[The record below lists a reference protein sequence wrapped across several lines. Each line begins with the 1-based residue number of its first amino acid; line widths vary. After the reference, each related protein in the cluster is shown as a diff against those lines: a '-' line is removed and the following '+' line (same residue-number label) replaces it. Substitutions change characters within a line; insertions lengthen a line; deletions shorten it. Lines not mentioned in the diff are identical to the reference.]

1 MKTARFEIR
10 TDLALE
16 EREGLKEQAKEVSGV
31 SFRKWKGKT
40 EDVQITEVKVLNE
53 AGAEILGKPVGSY
66 LTLEA
71 DRLLLPD
78 EDFHSEVSDEL
89 ANVLK
94 ELAEHALGKREGE
107 EKEAPFLHGQPV
119 ILVAGLGN
127 QSVTP
132 DSLGPRTVNNLSVSQ
147 NETGLKAI
155 SPGVMAQTGMET
167 ARILSGI
174 IREIKP
180 DLVIA
185 IDALAARSIR
195 RLGTTIQLTDTG
207 IHPGSGVGNHRHSL
221 TKETLGIPVLAVG
234 VPTVVG
240 AAAIVH
246 DTISAL
252 TGVLASEEATKN
264 TGKWIE
270 NMNPED
276 QYRMIRELLE
286 PEFGSLYV
294 TPPDIDQRV
303 KQLSFTISEGD
314 TQSCNSIQITRYLCQ
329 PVLVILENKISET
342 DKMYSRSL
350 SCTCLCGRFS
360 VSRTRILEADATP
373 TPQKSGHN

>member
-1 MKTARFEIR
+1 MKTAGFEIR

-16 EREGLKEQAKEVSGV
+16 EREGLKDQAKEVSGV

-40 EDVQITEVKVLNE
+40 EDVTITEVKVLNE
-53 AGAEILGKPVGSY
+53 MGAKALGKPVGSY

-89 ANVLK
+89 ADVLK
-94 ELAEHALGKREGE
+94 GLAQQALGKWGE
-107 EKEAPFLHGQPV
+107 DGAENAVSHSQLV

-132 DSLGPRTVNNLSVSQ
+132 DSLGPRAVSNLSVSQ
-147 NETGLKAI
+147 DETGLKAI
-155 SPGVMAQTGMET
+155 APGVMAQTGMET
-167 ARILSGI
+167 AQILSGI

-221 TKETLGIPVLAVG
+221 TKETLGIPVLAIG

-252 TGVLASEEATKN
+252 LGVLASEEVTKN

-270 NMNPED
+270 NMDPED
-276 QYRMIRELLE
+276 QYRLIRELLE

-303 KQLSFTISEGD
+303 KQLSFTISEGIHRAV
-314 TQSCNSIQITRYLCQ
+314 TAFR
-329 PVLVILENKISET
+329 
-342 DKMYSRSL
+342 
-350 SCTCLCGRFS
+350 
-360 VSRTRILEADATP
+360 
-373 TPQKSGHN
+373 

>member
-53 AGAEILGKPVGSY
+53 AGAQILGKPVGSY

-94 ELAEHALGKREGE
+94 ELAEHALGKKEGE
-107 EKEAPFLHGQPV
+107 EKVAPFLHGQPV

-155 SPGVMAQTGMET
+155 APGVMAQTGMET
-167 ARILSGI
+167 ARILSGL

-276 QYRMIRELLE
+276 QYRMIRELL
-286 PEFGSLYV
+286 S
-294 TPPDIDQRV
+294 Q
-303 KQLSFTISEGD
+303 
-314 TQSCNSIQITRYLCQ
+314 N
-329 PVLVILENKISET
+329 LEVF
-342 DKMYSRSL
+342 M
-350 SCTCLCGRFS
+350 
-360 VSRTRILEADATP
+360 
-373 TPQKSGHN
+373 

>member
-1 MKTARFEIR
+1 MKTARLEIR

-53 AGAEILGKPVGSY
+53 AGAETLGKPVGSY

-94 ELAEHALGKREGE
+94 ELAEHALGKKEGE
-107 EKEAPFLHGQPV
+107 KKKAPFLHSQPV

-155 SPGVMAQTGMET
+155 APGVMAQTGMET

-207 IHPGSGVGNHRHSL
+207 IHPGSGNHRHSL

-303 KQLSFTISEGD
+303 KQLSFTISEGIHRAV
-314 TQSCNSIQITRYLCQ
+314 TVFR
-329 PVLVILENKISET
+329 
-342 DKMYSRSL
+342 
-350 SCTCLCGRFS
+350 
-360 VSRTRILEADATP
+360 
-373 TPQKSGHN
+373 

>member
-1 MKTARFEIR
+1 MR
-10 TDLALE
+10 
-16 EREGLKEQAKEVSGV
+16 
-31 SFRKWKGKT
+31 WGK
-40 EDVQITEVKVLNE
+40 K
-53 AGAEILGKPVGSY
+53 
-66 LTLEA
+66 
-71 DRLLLPD
+71 
-78 EDFHSEVSDEL
+78 
-89 ANVLK
+89 
-94 ELAEHALGKREGE
+94 EGE
-107 EKEAPFLHGQPV
+107 EKESSLSARP
-119 ILVAGLGN
+119 AGHISCRSWKPERNTGF
-127 QSVTP
+127 
-132 DSLGPRTVNNLSVSQ
+132 LGPRTVNNLSVSQ

-155 SPGVMAQTGMET
+155 APGVMAQTGMET
-167 ARILSGI
+167 ARILSGL

-303 KQLSFTISEGD
+303 KQLKLYDFGGD

-342 DKMYSRSL
+342 DKMYSRSFMHL
-350 SCTCLCGRFS
+350 HLRPIFRQSH
-360 VSRTRILEADATP
+360 P
-373 TPQKSGHN
+373 

>member
-53 AGAEILGKPVGSY
+53 AGAQILGKPVGSY
-66 LTLEA
+66 FTLEA

-94 ELAEHALGKREGE
+94 ELAEHALGKKEGE
-107 EKEAPFLHGQPV
+107 EKVAPFLHGQPV

-155 SPGVMAQTGMET
+155 APGVMAQTGMET
-167 ARILSGI
+167 ARILSGL

-303 KQLSFTISEGD
+303 KKLSFTISEGIHRAV
-314 TQSCNSIQITRYLCQ
+314 TVFR
-329 PVLVILENKISET
+329 
-342 DKMYSRSL
+342 
-350 SCTCLCGRFS
+350 
-360 VSRTRILEADATP
+360 
-373 TPQKSGHN
+373 

>member
-94 ELAEHALGKREGE
+94 ELAEHALGKKEGE
-107 EKEAPFLHGQPV
+107 EKEATFLHGQPV

-155 SPGVMAQTGMET
+155 APGVMAQTGMET
-167 ARILSGI
+167 ARILSGL

-221 TKETLGIPVLAVG
+221 TKETLGIPVLAG
-234 VPTVVG
+234 GG
-240 AAAIVH
+240 ATGAMFLQWWEQQPLS
-246 DTISAL
+246 TIPFL
-252 TGVLASEEATKN
+252 
-264 TGKWIE
+264 
-270 NMNPED
+270 P
-276 QYRMIRELLE
+276 
-286 PEFGSLYV
+286 
-294 TPPDIDQRV
+294 
-303 KQLSFTISEGD
+303 
-314 TQSCNSIQITRYLCQ
+314 
-329 PVLVILENKISET
+329 
-342 DKMYSRSL
+342 
-350 SCTCLCGRFS
+350 
-360 VSRTRILEADATP
+360 
-373 TPQKSGHN
+373 

>member
-1 MKTARFEIR
+1 MKTARLEIR

-53 AGAEILGKPVGSY
+53 AGAETLGKPVGSY

-71 DRLLLPD
+71 NRLLLPD

-94 ELAEHALGKREGE
+94 ELAEHALGKKERE
-107 EKEAPFLHGQPV
+107 EKKAPFLHGQPV

-155 SPGVMAQTGMET
+155 APGVMAQTGMET

-303 KQLSFTISEGD
+303 KQLSFTISEG
-314 TQSCNSIQITRYLCQ
+314 IHL
-329 PVLVILENKISET
+329 
-342 DKMYSRSL
+342 SL
-350 SCTCLCGRFS
+350 
-360 VSRTRILEADATP
+360 I
-373 TPQKSGHN
+373 HI

>member
-53 AGAEILGKPVGSY
+53 AGAQILGKPVGSY
-66 LTLEA
+66 FTLEA

-94 ELAEHALGKREGE
+94 ELAEHALGKKEGE

-155 SPGVMAQTGMET
+155 APGVMAQTGMET

-234 VPTVVG
+234 VPTVVE

-303 KQLSFTISEGD
+303 KQLSFTISEGIHRAV
-314 TQSCNSIQITRYLCQ
+314 TVFR
-329 PVLVILENKISET
+329 
-342 DKMYSRSL
+342 
-350 SCTCLCGRFS
+350 
-360 VSRTRILEADATP
+360 
-373 TPQKSGHN
+373 

>member
-53 AGAEILGKPVGSY
+53 AGAETLGKPVGSY

-94 ELAEHALGKREGE
+94 ELAEHALGKNESE
-107 EKEAPFLHGQPV
+107 EKEKSFLHSQPV

-155 SPGVMAQTGMET
+155 APGVMAQTGMET

-195 RLGTTIQLTDTG
+195 RLGTAIQLTDTG

-303 KQLSFTISEGD
+303 KQLSFTISEGIHRAV
-314 TQSCNSIQITRYLCQ
+314 TVFR
-329 PVLVILENKISET
+329 
-342 DKMYSRSL
+342 
-350 SCTCLCGRFS
+350 
-360 VSRTRILEADATP
+360 
-373 TPQKSGHN
+373 

>member
-53 AGAEILGKPVGSY
+53 AGAQILGKPVGRY
-66 LTLEA
+66 FTVEA

-94 ELAEHALGKREGE
+94 ELAEHALGKKEGE
-107 EKEAPFLHGQPV
+107 EKVAPFLHGQPV

-155 SPGVMAQTGMET
+155 APGVMAQTGMET
-167 ARILSGI
+167 ARILSGL

-221 TKETLGIPVLAVG
+221 TQETLGIPVLAVG

-303 KQLSFTISEGD
+303 KQLSFTISEGIHRAV
-314 TQSCNSIQITRYLCQ
+314 TVFR
-329 PVLVILENKISET
+329 
-342 DKMYSRSL
+342 
-350 SCTCLCGRFS
+350 
-360 VSRTRILEADATP
+360 
-373 TPQKSGHN
+373 

>member
-1 MKTARFEIR
+1 MKTARLEIR

-53 AGAEILGKPVGSY
+53 AGAETLGKPVGSY

-71 DRLLLPD
+71 NRLLLPD

-94 ELAEHALGKREGE
+94 ELAEHALGKKERE
-107 EKEAPFLHGQPV
+107 EKKAPFLHGQPV

-155 SPGVMAQTGMET
+155 APGVMAQTGMET
-167 ARILSGI
+167 ARILSGL

-303 KQLSFTISEGD
+303 KQLSFTISEGIHRAV
-314 TQSCNSIQITRYLCQ
+314 TVFR
-329 PVLVILENKISET
+329 
-342 DKMYSRSL
+342 
-350 SCTCLCGRFS
+350 
-360 VSRTRILEADATP
+360 
-373 TPQKSGHN
+373 